1 MRTGTGE
8 YPTRTSR
15 SRCRAATVAYLP
27 TVVRRSVCAGPRLKG
42 ENPRPTRLPRS
53 VQDQGGG
60 RPRSPGTARSN
71 RLSPRRSPSSSTTE
85 RTAAGPSARLFGGYA
100 TGEEIDD
107 RRLRLPIAV
116 EPVIGNHSSRNDDAD
131 P

>member
-1 MRTGTGE
+1 RGTRE

-15 SRCRAATVAYLP
+15 SRCRATTVAYLTTAARP
-27 TVVRRSVCAGPRLKG
+27 AVCAGPRPAG
-42 ENPRPTRLPRS
+42 ADPPSTRRPPS
-53 VQDQGGG
+53 VQGQGGG

-71 RLSPRRSPSSSTTE
+71 CVPPRRSASRSTTE
-85 RTAAGPSARLFGGYA
+85 RTAADPSARLFGGYA
-100 TGEEIDD
+100 TGQEIDD

-116 EPVIGNHSSRNDDAD
+116 EPVVGDHS